1 MAKKNQTSFDKDK
14 QPKPENRKPRGKSKR
29 TLMLDAIRQQCGS
42 KEKPGDEMDYLIKVI
57 EASLGDLSADPPILP
72 NPALMAIVMNR
83 IEPPLKS
90 TSPMVEFEF
99 GEKATPLEQASQVL
113 KAASQGK
120 IPPDIMELFV
130 RSISGVMKIEEVSAL
145 RDEVDEI
152 KAILKAQANG

>member
-1 MAKKNQTSFDKDK
+1 MTKKNQTSFDKDK
-14 QPKPENRKPRGKSKR
+14 QPKPENRKPRGKSKK

-42 KEKPGDEMDYLIKVI
+42 KEKPGDEMDYLIKVV
-57 EASLGDLSADPPILP
+57 EASLGDPMADPPLPP

-90 TSPMVEFEF
+90 TSPLVEFKF
-99 GEKATPLEQASQVL
+99 SPKATPSEQASQVL
-113 KAASQGK
+113 TAAAAGE
-120 IPPDIMELFV
+120 IPPDIAQTFV
-130 RSISGVMKIEEVSAL
+130 SAIASMLKIDEVTAL

>member
-1 MAKKNQTSFDKDK
+1 MSKKNQTSFDSDK
-14 QPKPENRKPRGKSKR
+14 QPKPENRKPRGKSKK
-29 TLMLDAIRQQCGS
+29 TLMLDAIRQQCGT
-42 KEKPGDEMDYLIKVI
+42 KDKPGDEMDYLIKVV
-57 EASLGDLSADPPILP
+57 EASLGDPLANPPVLP

-99 GEKATPLEQASQVL
+99 SEKATPSEQASQVL
-113 KAASQGK
+113 KAASTGT
-120 IPPDIMELFV
+120 IAPDIMATFV
-130 RSISGVMKIEEVSAL
+130 NSIASVMKIEEVTAL